1 MVQGK
6 VEGTRPRGRS
16 PKRWLDQVK
25 QFTNLSKTA
34 LEARQIETNGGKL
47 LKTQHETDI
56 GSRRFKHEA
65 ND

>member
-6 VEGTRPRGRS
+6 VEETRSRGRS
-16 PKRWLDQVK
+16 PKRWL
-25 QFTNLSKTA
+25 
-34 LEARQIETNGGKL
+34 ERNGGKL
-47 LKTQHETDI
+47 LKIQHETNI